1 MITEEEAPRTERSVT
16 AAPSLVC
23 DLTWLLHVAARP
35 SMQARYPQ
43 LAEMFDG
50 REDLADRVRAFWGD
64 AAQENCFTE
73 LQVLAHLGG
82 ALHTTDPD
90 TLWDTVERTA
100 PVAPLDL
107 VMPSES
113 PVEIEVIVDRMARL
127 QGSPALLRQ
136 YLELLQEVWAPVHE
150 TWQQALPLIE
160 EAGRHM
166 VTQYERGHP
175 LDTLITPGCDILRD
189 RIPLL
194 MAGVE
199 AGRPLLF
206 VPCLFFGSSMY
217 LEFPDLYVVGIGA
230 GQGDAAARARTESV
244 AKRLKAVA
252 DPTRLALLHSLAAS
266 PSSVGELA
274 ALFRLAQP
282 TVSMHVKVLRQN
294 GLVRSERVGGRL
306 RLSADP
312 EAVESLLD
320 DMRDAVL
327 HGTVPGSPGPTGSV
341 GAAEPIGPDEPAG
354 PPRSVGPVEPVAPVA
369 PVGPVA
375 PVAPVAPVGSA

>member
-1 MITEEEAPRTERSVT
+1 MITEEERPTNLRSVV

-43 LAEMFDG
+43 LAEMFNG

-64 AAQENCFTE
+64 ASVDNCFTE

-82 ALHTTDPD
+82 ALQTTDPG
-90 TLWDTVERTA
+90 TLWRSIERMVPLA
-100 PVAPLDL
+100 PTKLD
-107 VMPSES
+107 MPSET
-113 PVEIEVIVDRMARL
+113 PEEVEVILGRMARL
-127 QGSPALLRQ
+127 KESPALLRA
-136 YLELLQEVWAPVHE
+136 YVELLKEVWAPVHD
-150 TWQQALPLIE
+150 TWEQALPVIE
-160 EAGRHM
+160 ESGRHM
-166 VTQYERGHP
+166 VTQYERGSS
-175 LDTLITPGCDILRD
+175 LDTLITPGCDIMRD

-194 MAGVE
+194 AAGVE

-217 LEFPDLYVVGIGA
+217 LEFPDLYVVGISVGR
-230 GQGDAAARARTESV
+230 GGDSAARARTESV

-252 DPTRLALLHSLAAS
+252 DPTRLAILHSLAAA
-266 PSSVGELA
+266 PSSVGELSV
-274 ALFRLAQP
+274 LFRLAQP

-312 EAVESLLD
+312 GAVESLLQ
-320 DMRDAVL
+320 DMREAVL
-327 HGTVPGSPGPTGSV
+327 QGATPATPPTPPTPPAHPRLPPPPTPPGPA
-341 GAAEPIGPDEPAG
+341 GA
-354 PPRSVGPVEPVAPVA
+354 R
-369 PVGPVA
+369 
-375 PVAPVAPVGSA
+375 